1 MTRREVEEKIR
12 EKWGFLP
19 YAGGALL
26 LFEMNQE
33 VPDNIVEYELTTNPF
48 RPSTNF
54 MVCSPEIAKVLNE
67 VNQNKDE

>member
-19 YAGGALL
+19 WAGGTLL

-33 VPDNIVEYELTTNPF
+33 VPDNIVEYELTANPL
-48 RPSTNF
+48 S
-54 MVCSPEIAKVLNE
+54 AL
-67 VNQNKDE
+67 